1 MMLALD
7 AGADDVEIGD
17 GVATVYTDPSSF
29 SEVRENL
36 EKAGYTFL
44 EADRRMVPTTTTAV
58 TDPETVEKVQRLLDE
73 LDDYDDTQNVYHD
86 AELPED
92 EEEDD

>member
-1 MMLALD
+1 
-7 AGADDVEIGD
+7 
-17 GVATVYTDPSSF
+17 
-29 SEVRENL
+29 
-36 EKAGYTFL
+36 
-44 EADRRMVPTTTTAV
+44 MVPTTTTAV